1 MSWAYFL
8 NFISRWVLFG
18 VAAYKTRREESR
30 GWMLIMFA
38 FLLAALDP
46 ERLLLEPLGLSLVSS
61 VSFVLDMINT
71 AFQGVLLILAADYL
85 APSNPSLKNS
95 LLSLGVGV
103 LAYLWIVI
111 TNVSTVEVSFF
122 LKSFGPMMGYA
133 AGYIYMGLLLYRY
146 VITRRP
152 GQILFPAGMILLGFL
167 NATYPV
173 TATWQWFIPYGFWLG
188 TIFRIMMAIG
198 ALSFVLWP
206 FVSPDSD
213 DGHEVPGGAF
223 MYPSRSAA
231 MRALGDFEKIPS
243 MVLITR
249 RDVNSLEDGLHPNA
263 IVFWMTRVAEGEL
276 SDSPR
281 VYAISPTK
289 IDILTD
295 FIAGALDRGY
305 AVVVVEAVEY
315 LIVENGF
322 ESAFKFLL
330 NIKDRV
336 LLRGGTMALIV
347 DPASLEKQQLK
358 TLERE
363 FKME

>member
-8 NFISRWVLFG
+8 NLISRWVLFG
-18 VAAYKTRREESR
+18 VAAYKTRREESG
-30 GWMLIMFA
+30 GWMLMMFA
-38 FLLAALDP
+38 FLLAAIDP

-71 AFQGVLLILAADYL
+71 AFQGVLLILAAEHL
-85 APSNPSLKNS
+85 NPSTPSLRNS
-95 LLSLGVGV
+95 VLALGVGV

-122 LKSFGPMMGYA
+122 LKSFGPMMVYV
-133 AGYIYMGLLLYRY
+133 AGYIYMGLLLYRH
-146 VITRRP
+146 VISRRW
-152 GQILFPAGMILLGFL
+152 GQMLLPTGMVLLGFL

-173 TATWQWFIPYGFWLG
+173 TAAWPWFIPYGFWLG
-188 TIFRIMMAIG
+188 TLFRIMMAIG

-206 FVSPDSD
+206 FVFPAPD
-213 DGHEVPGGAF
+213 DGHEVPRGAF
-223 MYPSRSAA
+223 MYPSRAA
-231 MRALGDFEKIPS
+231 ARRALGEFERIPN
-243 MVLITR
+243 MILITR
-249 RDVNSLEDGLHPNA
+249 RDVNSLEDVLHPNA
-263 IVFWMTRVAEGEL
+263 VVFWMTRVSEGEL

-295 FIAGALDRGY
+295 LMAGALARGY
-305 AVVVVEAVEY
+305 TVVVVEAVEY

-336 LLRGGTMALIV
+336 LLQGGTMALIV

-358 TLERE
+358 ILERE